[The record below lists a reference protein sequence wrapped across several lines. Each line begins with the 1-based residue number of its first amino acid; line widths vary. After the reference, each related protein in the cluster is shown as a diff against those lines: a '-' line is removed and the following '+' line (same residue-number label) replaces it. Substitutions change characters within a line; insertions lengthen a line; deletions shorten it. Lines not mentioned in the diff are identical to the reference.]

1 LNRKVRIGAIACAVV
16 LGVIMVFWLLRPTA
30 PTASQAGVASA
41 PSALTVDLV
50 TPRTETWPQTV
61 HAGGPVA
68 AWQEIIV
75 SPEIGGLRIAEL
87 RVDVGEHVTRGQVLA
102 QLADESLRAEL
113 RKQEAALAQAQA
125 NLEQAE
131 SNSRRAQMVA
141 GSGALSDQQIEQY
154 HITEATARATLA
166 SARAELDATK
176 LKVKQTRVIAPDEG
190 VVIAKSGVLGN
201 VVNTGA
207 ELFRLLRQG
216 RVEWQAELDARQLE
230 GVKAG
235 QRARVTLPS
244 GVRVE
249 GTVRIVAPAL
259 STNTGRAIAY
269 VSLPKDSPARV
280 GMFVNGAIDMQAT
293 PAVTLPQ
300 SALVARDGR
309 SYVYVLGEGDKAS
322 SRAVITGRRRGDRIE
337 VLSGLEPD
345 ARIVAGGGAF
355 LSEGAHVTVASA
367 DVSADADQRTSRS
380 SP

>member
-30 PTASQAGVASA
+30 QTASQAGVASA